1 MANKP
6 IARTLNGQLEGTWQ
20 AKESIAV
27 FKGVP
32 FAKPPVGNLRWRP
45 PQRVESWTGVKK
57 ANKFGPY
64 AIQQGSF
71 IHDFLDGLIE
81 GQGWGRLRT
90 FFIKNLLKIAPTPKE
105 SEDCLYLNIRT
116 PSMEETAKLPV
127 MVWIHG
133 GDHQDGSGNDIYYD
147 SNTISQKGIVFV
159 SINYRLGLMGYF
171 THPEL
176 TQESDNKVS
185 GNYGTLD
192 QIAALEWV
200 RDNITAFGGDPQN
213 ITIFGE
219 SAGGE
224 SVAHLLSSPLSKGLF
239 HKAILQSPANSGQM
253 MHLFEPFLDYP
264 KGEDR
269 GTAFAAQAGVK
280 GTNQLEKLRK
290 CSAQQLQKIIQQQ
303 DTLGGF
309 YPIIDG
315 YVLPKSPFLAFE
327 EGEQHQVPVLLGSNA
342 NEGTLI
348 HRMFPTPMME
358 FRFQPMDVDKLP
370 PIFYDEFS
378 EEAEALLKLYPGLE
392 NREAKAEIDFLG
404 DDMFGAK
411 ARFYAEKIA
420 ESNQSSFYYL
430 FTRTPP
436 SPKQSAGAFHAA
448 ELPFVHGKSVPILPL
463 DEADQKLSGVMV
475 NYWTQFAKTGNPNGN
490 SNPEWTTFDPNN
502 PQWMILDTKKVRME
516 SVDREDK
523 YTLMLARLKRTIQKM
538 KAMKRE
544 APIVSRNV

>member
-6 IARTLNGQLEGTWQ
+6 IATTKSGQLEGTWQ
-20 AKESIAV
+20 SKESIAV

-32 FAKPPVGNLRWRP
+32 FAKPPIGNLRWRP
-45 PQRVESWTGVKK
+45 PQPVESWTGIKK
-57 ANKFGPY
+57 ATKFGAY

-71 IHDFLDGLIE
+71 IHAFLDGLVD
-81 GQGWGRLRT
+81 GQGWGWLRT
-90 FFIKNLLKIAPTPKE
+90 FFIKTLLKIAPTPKE
-105 SEDCLYLNIRT
+105 SEDCLYLNVRT

-147 SNTISQKGIVFV
+147 SNTISEKGIVFV

-176 TQESDNKVS
+176 SQESENKVS

-200 RDNITAFGGDPQN
+200 RDNITAFGGDPN
-213 ITIFGE
+213 NVTIFGE

-253 MHLFEPFLDYP
+253 QHLFEPFLDYP

-269 GTAFAAQAGVK
+269 GTAFAAAAGIT
-280 GTNQLEKLRK
+280 GNNQLEKLRQL
-290 CSAQQLQKIIQQQ
+290 SATQLQKIIQQQ
-303 DTLGGF
+303 DTLAGF

-327 EGEQHQVPVLLGSNA
+327 EGEQHKVPVLLGSNA

-348 HRMFPTPMME
+348 HAMFPTPMME
-358 FRFQPMDVDKLP
+358 FRFQPIASDKLP
-370 PIFYDEFS
+370 AIFYEQFS
-378 EEAEALLKLYPGLE
+378 EEAEALIKLYPGLE
-392 NREAKAEIDFLG
+392 KRAAKAEIDFLG

-411 ARFYAEKIA
+411 ARFYAEKITQA
-420 ESNQSSFYYL
+420 NQPSYYYL
-430 FTRTPP
+430 FNRTPP
-436 SPKQSAGAFHAA
+436 SPRQSAGAFHAA

-463 DEADQKLSGVMV
+463 DEADQKLSAVMV

-490 SNPEWTTFDPNN
+490 GNAEWTAFDPNN
-502 PQWMILDTKKVRME
+502 PQWMILGTKKVGME
-516 SVDREDK
+516 SVEREDK
-523 YTLMLARLKRTIQKM
+523 YTLMIARMKRNIQKM
-538 KAMKRE
+538 SALNSMNT
-544 APIVSRNV
+544 IS